1 MCKKLNIHILNGR
14 LKGDNQGEYTF
25 VSHLGKSA
33 IDYCI
38 TSSLLFQYV
47 TDFSVLSTDIS
58 DHFPIE
64 CIFNVCKSY
73 KKSDIARECLN
84 PKLTYKWDQNKATD
98 FRVALQEI
106 VTNGEL
112 SHFSFVV
119 ENSVN
124 VNDATKILCQS
135 IQYAGKCML
144 RNNKSKNTNCQPI
157 WWTRELS
164 DLKALKYINLNN
176 YRKSR
181 KPFDLD
187 IYLQTKNRFKSLC
200 EEQKQ
205 KLGRDRI
212 NSLIEIKD
220 PNDMWKKLKYFNKT
234 NSNNSISTDQWFEHF
249 QNLLTEDNTSSGSAL
264 REEINLTLSDP
275 TEVVSDILD
284 NPISHNEIIKALNKM
299 KTGKSG
305 GEDGLVIKMF
315 KTTIDILLPWL
326 CLLFNKILISSTFP
340 DSWSRA
346 VIYPIYK
353 KGDVTNPCNYGGI
366 SLLNVMGKIFTK
378 VTVYTY

>member
-1 MCKKLNIHILNGR
+1 MINGDLNARTGNLSDLTSTHEDKYLPIGDLILGDDDFDTLRLSKDVNMNSFGKQLISMGKKLNIHILNGR

-25 VSHLGKSA
+25 VSHLGKSV

-112 SHFSFVV
+112 SHFYFVV

-124 VNDATKILCQS
+124 VNDATKILCLS

-157 WWTRELS
+157 WWTREL
-164 DLKALKYINLNN
+164 
-176 YRKSR
+176 
-181 KPFDLD
+181 
-187 IYLQTKNRFKSLC
+187 
-200 EEQKQ
+200 
-205 KLGRDRI
+205 
-212 NSLIEIKD
+212 
-220 PNDMWKKLKYFNKT
+220 
-234 NSNNSISTDQWFEHF
+234 
-249 QNLLTEDNTSSGSAL
+249 
-264 REEINLTLSDP
+264 
-275 TEVVSDILD
+275 
-284 NPISHNEIIKALNKM
+284 
-299 KTGKSG
+299 
-305 GEDGLVIKMF
+305 
-315 KTTIDILLPWL
+315 
-326 CLLFNKILISSTFP
+326 
-340 DSWSRA
+340 
-346 VIYPIYK
+346 
-353 KGDVTNPCNYGGI
+353 GI
-366 SLLNVMGKIFTK
+366 V
-378 VTVYTY
+378 